1 MNAMPKENHNV
12 SGSTRRSDITI
23 RPLTE
28 REIEQL
34 ERSLGRPVDRNLLVH
49 WVSQSIRDVVRLRD
63 LPTARE
69 CRDAL
74 LLVVR
79 DGREWIQ
86 DINHCPCASLIGQKA
101 ELDELTAG
109 MARVCDRAEF
119 VAKEFRA
126 AIKPGR
132 HRARFALEAFLDRMI
147 GIAKMAKVLPST
159 PGRAPRSQTAP
170 RRPPAFFNFVK
181 AALAIARD
189 VIRSSPLPH
198 GKEEAL
204 SVLRPQSDEALG
216 KLLERLR
223 GRTGNYRESERGLV
237 EW

>member
-1 MNAMPKENHNV
+1 MPKEKHTV
-12 SGSTRRSDITI
+12 SGPPHRPEMTI

-28 REIEQL
+28 TEIELL
-34 ERSLGRPVDRNLLVH
+34 ERSLGRPVDRNSLVH

-63 LPTARE
+63 LPTATQ

-74 LLVVR
+74 LLAAR

-101 ELDELTAG
+101 DLDELTAG
-109 MARVCDRAEF
+109 VARICDRAEV

-132 HRARFALEAFLDRMI
+132 HRAPFALEAFLDRMI

-170 RRPPAFFNFVK
+170 RQPPVFFNFVK
-181 AALAIARD
+181 TALAIARD
-189 VIRSSPLPH
+189 VIRTSPLPH
-198 GKEEAL
+198 GKQEAL
-204 SVLRPQSDEALG
+204 LVLQPQSEAALG

>member
-1 MNAMPKENHNV
+1 M
-12 SGSTRRSDITI
+12 TI

-28 REIEQL
+28 AEIELL
-34 ERSLGRPVDRNLLVH
+34 ERSLGRPVDRSSLVH
-49 WVSQSIRDVVRLRD
+49 WVSQSIRDVVQLRD

-74 LLVVR
+74 LVVVR
-79 DGREWIQ
+79 EGREWVH

-101 ELDELTAG
+101 ELDELTKEV
-109 MARVCDRAEF
+109 ARVCDRAER
-119 VAKEFRA
+119 VAKELRA
-126 AIKPGR
+126 TIKPGR
-132 HRARFALEAFLDRMI
+132 HRAPFALEAFLDRMI
-147 GIAKMAKVLPST
+147 GIAKMAKVLLST
-159 PGRAPRSQTAP
+159 PGRAQRSQTAP

-181 AALAIARD
+181 TALAIARD

-204 SVLRPQSDEALG
+204 AVLRPQSDEALG

>member
-1 MNAMPKENHNV
+1 
-12 SGSTRRSDITI
+12 
-23 RPLTE
+23 
-28 REIEQL
+28 
-34 ERSLGRPVDRNLLVH
+34 
-49 WVSQSIRDVVRLRD
+49 
-63 LPTARE
+63 
-69 CRDAL
+69 
-74 LLVVR
+74 VVR

-101 ELDELTAG
+101 DLDELTAEV
-109 MARVCDRAEF
+109 AQVCDRAEL

-132 HRARFALEAFLDRMI
+132 HRAQFALEAFLDRMI
-147 GIAKMAKVLPST
+147 GIAKSAKVLPST

-170 RRPPAFFNFVK
+170 RQPPAFFNFVK

-189 VIRSSPLPH
+189 VIRSSPLSH

-204 SVLRPQSDEALG
+204 SILRPQSDEALG

>member
-1 MNAMPKENHNV
+1 MPMENHTV
-12 SGSTRRSDITI
+12 SAPTHRSEIAI

-28 REIEQL
+28 TEIELL
-34 ERSLGRPVDRNLLVH
+34 ERSLGRPVDRNFLVH
-49 WVSQSIRDVVRLRD
+49 WVAQSIRDVVRLRD
-63 LPTARE
+63 LPTATQ

-74 LLVVR
+74 LLVAR
-79 DGREWIQ
+79 DGREWLQ
-86 DINHCPCASLIGQKA
+86 DINHCPCASILGQKA
-101 ELDELTAG
+101 ELTELTAAV
-109 MARVCDRAEF
+109 ARVCDRAEH

-132 HRARFALEAFLDRMI
+132 HRASFALEAFLDRMI
-147 GIAKMAKVLPST
+147 GIAKRAKVLPST
-159 PGRAPRSQTAP
+159 PGRASRSQTSP
-170 RRPPAFFNFVK
+170 RLPPAFFNFVK
-181 AALAIARD
+181 TALAIARD

-204 SVLRPQSDEALG
+204 SILQPQSDAALG